1 MKLLL
6 SNKSMIE
13 GIMQKIENKTKIM
26 KKVILWILTIICLV
40 FVQTCTK
47 ALFKAKR
54 MEEQKKEW
62 RKFSSSNTDERA
74 LSRMKKTSDIDRKL
88 VIMAEEMNKD
98 LPQKLDEITIL
109 NSIEIHENREF
120 RYCYTILNDDLNF
133 TEEQIENHRLN
144 MVQQVKNTSS
154 LNKFKEN
161 NVTLGY
167 AYYKSNGDCIMIV
180 KVYPEDYK

>member
-1 MKLLL
+1 
-6 SNKSMIE
+6 
-13 GIMQKIENKTKIM
+13 M
-26 KKVILWILTIICLV
+26 KKFGIWVLTIICVV

-47 ALFKAKR
+47 AYFKAKR
-54 MEEQKKEW
+54 MDEQKKEW
-62 RKFSSSNTDERA
+62 KRISSDETGERA
-74 LSRMKKTSDIDRKL
+74 IKRMGKTSNIDEKL
-88 VIMAEEMNKD
+88 AILAEEMNKD

-120 RYCYTILNDDLNF
+120 RYCYTILDDDLYY
-133 TEEQIENHRLN
+133 TKEQIESHRLN